1 MAPGSQAA
9 KAELVSDIRTRTMR
23 PVDLVHLAKQCLGDE
38 ALELEVLRLFDT
50 TIKDYYGRLR
60 LAANF
65 DDLAL
70 LLHSIKGAAAGVGAW
85 SIADLA
91 KAMEH
96 ELRSG
101 RPLAQ
106 ERIDES
112 EGIVK
117 ALMFLKQ
124 NSEPVAAPV
133 PESEQPPGQPSK
145 LMKAV
150 KGRR

>member
-1 MAPGSQAA
+1 MGIEIKIALEKVDEQII
-9 KAELVSDIRTRTMR
+9 VHRTRSIENLQHKER
-23 PVDLVHLAKQCLGDE
+23 ISKQIDQ
-38 ALELEVLRLFDT
+38 LRLQ
-50 TIKDYYGRLR
+50 
-60 LAANF
+60 LAQ
-65 DDLAL
+65 
-70 LLHSIKGAAAGVGAW
+70 
-85 SIADLA
+85 
-91 KAMEH
+91 
-96 ELRSG
+96 
-101 RPLAQ
+101 AQ